1 MSLKAFLLKNSI
13 CLSFNRYN
21 INNDCLKGLMQ
32 EAADEAGLELN
43 MEMPGAHTS
52 TIATASGEQDELSQR
67 LAQLRQT

>member
-1 MSLKAFLLKNSI
+1 
-13 CLSFNRYN
+13 
-21 INNDCLKGLMQ
+21 MQ

>member
-1 MSLKAFLLKNSI
+1 
-13 CLSFNRYN
+13 
-21 INNDCLKGLMQ
+21 MQ

-52 TIATASGEQDELSQR
+52 TIAAASGEQDELSQR